1 MRGYTDNEADAYHL
15 LYYLYCS
22 GLASGV
28 PTRSSPRSITCK
40 CFLEQMTTR
49 SGAQIKRDMK
59 NMRDAQNNESEEQI
73 EPFDFNTKYNDRT
86 SVVPL
91 DQQRS
96 KLHGIRVAL
105 DKAAKEMALKTK
117 KSNRGS
123 GKGTTSEEAVAA
135 LKMGKAKKKEK
146 DEVLLENALASVK
159 TSLGI
164 THQLSNVDPTVCPQA
179 VIPLITLFYLGAI
192 CKELNG

>member
-1 MRGYTDNEADAYHL
+1 MKGHTDNESDAYHL
-15 LYYLYCS
+15 LYYLYRS

-28 PTRSSPRSITCK
+28 PTRSSPQSISCLS
-40 CFLEQMTTR
+40 FLEQMTTR
-49 SGAQIKRDMK
+49 SVVQIRYDMK
-59 NMRDAQNNESEEQI
+59 MMREAQNNESEEQI
-73 EPFDFNTKYNDRT
+73 EPFDYNTKYNDRT

-91 DQQRS
+91 DHRRS
-96 KLHGIRVAL
+96 KLHDIRVAL

-117 KSNRGS
+117 KSNRGA
-123 GKGTTSEEAVAA
+123 GKGTTSKEAVAA
-135 LKMGKAKKKEK
+135 LKMGKAKQKKK
-146 DEVLLENALASVK
+146 GEVLLENALASVK